1 MRRNGSSKG
10 ASPAVARQTNPVT
23 LGLVVFALLV
33 ALTVLEYFVFLWMDR
48 NLHIMI
54 AMNIADA
61 ALILV
66 YFMHLPRVWR
76 NKEHD

>member
-1 MRRNGSSKG
+1 
-10 ASPAVARQTNPVT
+10 
-23 LGLVVFALLV
+23 
-33 ALTVLEYFVFLWMDR
+33 VLEYFIFLWMDR